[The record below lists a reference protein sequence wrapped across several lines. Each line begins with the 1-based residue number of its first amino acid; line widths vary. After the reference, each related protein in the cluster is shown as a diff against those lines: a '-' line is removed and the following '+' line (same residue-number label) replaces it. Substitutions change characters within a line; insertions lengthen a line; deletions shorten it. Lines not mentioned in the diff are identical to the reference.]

1 MSSPRPRH
9 LPALRAAVILL
20 ALVEGAG
27 QLTPPARCGEPGPRG
42 RVEALEFTSD
52 HNLLRRNTTDVLGGG
67 PRYPDVEWTNA
78 PRTNAPITHTG
89 GDDSRIRAR
98 VTLSLEGAAPD
109 TPYRLEGSSAEPAL
123 CFRGEGRLA
132 AGDVGPLNVEATAPL
147 GRAVRKI
154 RAKVTWSL
162 TLDPGTPASRALDLG
177 ETGPHVVYVTLGTPL
192 NTEAPLSVVTDAR
205 MEIAVERVAAAMAR
219 AGAAASPPRI
229 VHELMKEEVDYY
241 LPARH
246 YGKQE
251 AWKLPE
257 SWGMQP
263 PGASCISIVD
273 FVVLVCKMIGLEG
286 TVRRSAFYATAD
298 DPFKAA
304 RGGLG
309 DPPVFKEGTFGERWQ
324 LLLIDERNTNAGQPG
339 GLGGVNYYEAA
350 LEYEWRGKS
359 YYYPG
364 GTARVYDT
372 PEKVVRIFR
381 TLAWVRYD
389 FALHDWMVVEVAAT
403 YCPPGRGAPAS
414 VTLP

>member
-1 MSSPRPRH
+1 M
-9 LPALRAAVILL
+9 
-20 ALVEGAG
+20 
-27 QLTPPARCGEPGPRG
+27 
-42 RVEALEFTSD
+42 
-52 HNLLRRNTTDVLGGG
+52 
-67 PRYPDVEWTNA
+67 
-78 PRTNAPITHTG
+78 
-89 GDDSRIRAR
+89 
-98 VTLSLEGAAPD
+98 LSLDGVAPD
-109 TPYRLEGSSAEPAL
+109 TPYLLEGRSAEPAL
-123 CFRGEGRLA
+123 CFRGDGRLA
-132 AGDVGPLNVEATAPL
+132 AGDVGPLKVEATAPL
-147 GRAVRKI
+147 GRAVRKVS
-154 RAKVTWSL
+154 AKVSWSL
-162 TLDPGTPASRALDLG
+162 TLDAGTPASRTLDLG
-177 ETGPHVVYVTLGTPL
+177 ETGPHVVYVTLGTPQD
-192 NTEAPLSVVTDAR
+192 TEDALSTVTDAR
-205 MEIAVERVAAAMAR
+205 MEVAVERVAAAMAR

-229 VHELMKEEVDYY
+229 AHELMKEEVDYY

-251 AWKLPE
+251 AWKVPE
-257 SWGMQP
+257 SWGLQP

-286 TVRRSAFYATAD
+286 TARRSAFYATAD
-298 DPFKAA
+298 DPFKAL

-309 DPPVFKEGTFGERWQ
+309 DPPVVREGVFGERWQ
-324 LLLIDERNTNAGQPG
+324 LFLIDERNSNAGQPG

-414 VTLP
+414 VPLP